1 MCKVGIFLIG
11 IDLYHSTSTLF
22 QKLIL
27 HKTGSYLDLIVH
39 IIGLMTL
46 LLAYRGRV
54 KRNIAGKVVLPVMI
68 VNGFKQLVAGQFV
81 TFVDNSTLQAED
93 YDGGDN
99 AAGMIQFDKLRFFDN
114 PHVDNVERLMVV
126 KTLLFV
132 MVMAKLAFQGD
143 DSCVGEN
150 EWFPWQQQESANVV
164 ENKSEVKKKD

>member
-1 MCKVGIFLIG
+1 M
-11 IDLYHSTSTLF
+11 STT
-22 QKLIL
+22 L
-27 HKTGSYLDLIVH
+27 HKED
-39 IIGLMTL
+39 
-46 LLAYRGRV
+46 A
-54 KRNIAGKVVLPVMI
+54 A
-68 VNGFKQLVAGQFV
+68 
-81 TFVDNSTLQAED
+81 DN
-93 YDGGDN
+93 N